1 MTFLFNLL
9 ARLPLI
15 WVHGL
20 GALAGL
26 ALLLSPRSRTVIVG
40 NLRSA
45 GLYSTR
51 VLLRGAAGVGRGIL
65 EMAPVWLRP
74 VERARAL
81 VRACSGWE
89 HIEAALARGRGVLLL
104 TPHLGCSELA
114 GIYTAA
120 RVPLTALYRPPR
132 QDWVHTLMKRGR
144 ERGRLRTVPPAR
156 AGVRALLG
164 ALKRNEVAF
173 ILPDQA
179 AGKGEGAWTHFLGRD
194 AYMPTLPY
202 RLLASTGA
210 TPLLCFCE
218 RLPWGRGYRLWIE
231 ALDGLPDD
239 TVAAMGRVNARI
251 EAWIRRHPDQ
261 YLWTYR
267 IHRRV
272 PPAGG
277 ETTTGGAA

>member
-1 MTFLFNLL
+1 LTVLFNLL
-9 ARLPLI
+9 ARLPLW

-26 ALLLSPRSRTVIVG
+26 ALLLSPRSRAAIAG

-45 GLYSTR
+45 GLYSMGG
-51 VLLRGAAGVGRGIL
+51 LLRAGVGVGRGIL
-65 EMAPVWLRP
+65 EMLPVWLRP
-74 VERARAL
+74 VDRARAL
-81 VRACSGWE
+81 VRACSGWA
-89 HIEAALARGRGVLLL
+89 HVDAALARGRGVLLL

-114 GIYTAA
+114 AIYSAA

-132 QDWVHTLMKRGR
+132 QEWVHALMKRGR
-144 ERGRLRTVPPAR
+144 DRGQLRTVPPAR
-156 AGVRALLG
+156 AGVRALLT
-164 ALKRNEVAF
+164 ALKRNEAAL

-179 AGKGEGAWTHFLGRD
+179 AGKGEGAWTRFLGRD

-218 RLPWGRGYRLWIE
+218 RLPRGRGYRLWIE
-231 ALDGLPDD
+231 ALDGLSDD
-239 TVAAMGRVNARI
+239 SGVAMARVNARI
-251 EAWIRRHPDQ
+251 EAWIRQHPDQ

-272 PPAGG
+272 PPGG
-277 ETTTGGAA
+277 GTTVGGPV